1 MRATG
6 DTINISSGEWAEIH
20 KPKTFIPSFR
30 PVPFIKK
37 TPSFMP
43 EALLRGGF
51 FDSPKELF
59 HLFYWKKD
67 ANLFI
72 GVSLIVSI

>member
-1 MRATG
+1 
-6 DTINISSGEWAEIH
+6 
-20 KPKTFIPSFR
+20 
-30 PVPFIKK
+30 
-37 TPSFMP
+37 MP